1 MTETTQTSAT
11 NEDWLIV
18 SSYTRSRALADEV
31 LVGADAA
38 MAREAGWKHPVAY
51 TAAVHGAV
59 IAWSEQT
66 DIDKGTSTAQ
76 DQAGREWDVLHMAAH
91 AARRAHPSSDR
102 VAFVVA
108 AVPPTGR
115 GTRAVEV
122 DLVVH
127 IGPGDTPE
135 PVVTIMLPGED

>member
-1 MTETTQTSAT
+1 MTETTRTSAT

-18 SSYTRSRALADEV
+18 SNYTRSRALADEV

-38 MAREAGWKHPVAY
+38 MAREAGGSTRWPTPPRC
-51 TAAVHGAV
+51 TARSSPGA
-59 IAWSEQT
+59 SRP
-66 DIDKGTSTAQ
+66 TSTRAPPPRRTRP
-76 DQAGREWDVLHMAAH
+76 GREWDVLHMAAH

-115 GTRAVEV
+115 QHQGRRGAPGRA
-122 DLVVH
+122 H
-127 IGPGDTPE
+127 RAGRHP
-135 PVVTIMLPGED
+135 